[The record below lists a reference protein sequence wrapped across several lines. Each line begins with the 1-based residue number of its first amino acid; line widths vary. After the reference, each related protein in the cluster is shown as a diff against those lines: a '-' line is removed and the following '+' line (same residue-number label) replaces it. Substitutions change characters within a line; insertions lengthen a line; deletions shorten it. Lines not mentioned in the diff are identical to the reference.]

1 MQAVKEIEFEGPS
14 PYAGAMT
21 RIVPNGELQD
31 TQGLR
36 ILLDTNL
43 WSSLDDGSLPRL
55 EMLLVELDLQVQVLP
70 STLLEIVEIPH
81 EDVRKRLVAGLA
93 KGSRRTRIRTEADLF
108 AEEVVA
114 LISRT
119 RPEWL
124 LQIPN
129 PARAASLRT
138 FWLKKVWRQALEDS
152 TAMHEYQRGQL
163 PLRKHVVQRQKL
175 NRSELLRTKFDLG
188 DLTQLSGQHE
198 DFGPDKASVR
208 GNLPGWDGSRRD
220 MWRLNLAQ
228 LAWHQ
233 LGVIGPRAGITGE
246 DRTMTDWIEPWVD
259 LGKLRSNPESFV
271 HMWLEEA
278 RIADVPR
285 NWLNWAVDVVQWTG
299 KVGSGNPADAQH
311 ASYLIDTDLF
321 LTADSRFVDIL
332 ERVRDDAPF
341 PFART
346 VLVDGDRAKSTA
358 DRIDQALSRVAQGNG
373 IK

>member
-1 MQAVKEIEFEGPS
+1 MDKVQFEGTS
-14 PYAGAMT
+14 PYAVAM
-21 RIVPNGELQD
+21 RQIVPSGELKD
-31 TQGLR
+31 AQGVR
-36 ILLDTNL
+36 VLLDTNL

-55 EMLLVELDLQVQVLP
+55 ETLLVELDLQVQVLP
-70 STLLEIVEIPH
+70 STLLEIVEIPY
-81 EDVRKRLVAGLA
+81 EDVRKKLVVGLA

-108 AEEVVA
+108 AAEVVA

-129 PARAASLRT
+129 HAAVATLRT
-138 FWLKKVWRQALEDS
+138 FWLKKLWRQALEDS
-152 TAMHEYQRGQL
+152 TGMHEFQRRRL
-163 PLRKHVVQRQKL
+163 PIKEHVVQRQKH

-198 DFGPDKASVR
+198 DFGPGKSSLSGD
-208 GNLPGWDGSRRD
+208 LPGWDGSRRD

-228 LAWHQ
+228 LAWHE

-271 HMWLEEA
+271 NMWLEDA

-285 NWLNWAVDVVQWTG
+285 NWLNWAVDVVQWTN
-299 KVGSGNPADAQH
+299 KIGSGNPADAQH
-311 ASYLIDTDLF
+311 SSYLIDCDLF

-332 ERVRDDAPF
+332 ERVRVDAPF
-341 PFART
+341 PFATT
-346 VLVDGDRAKSTA
+346 VLVEGDRSKSTA
-358 DRIDQALSRVAQGNG
+358 DRIEQALSNVAQGND
-373 IK
+373 IQ